1 MKILSEQRPPERKP
15 YTPPALTRIR
25 LQDQR
30 VVSMSVCKDTLN
42 NSACAQD
49 GVTLLYTLNPS

>member
-1 MKILSEQRPPERKP
+1 MKISNEKMPSERKP
-15 YTPPALTRIR
+15 YTPPTLTRIR

>member
-1 MKILSEQRPPERKP
+1 MKQKNPSSSSVRQEYQPPR
-15 YTPPALTRIR
+15 LTRIK

-30 VVSMSVCKDTLN
+30 VVAMAVCKDSLGNT
-42 NSACAQD
+42 ACAQD

>member
-1 MKILSEQRPPERKP
+1 MKKTSRILPSERQTYHPP
-15 YTPPALTRIR
+15 TLTRIK

-30 VVSMSVCKDTLN
+30 VVSMSVCKDSLGNT
-42 NSACAQD
+42 ACAQD